1 MSGHG
6 GYPALTRSSNGL
18 CHAARGSASVLADA
32 TIAAW
37 SALPR
42 RSPPLCPSRTRDELY
57 AHACA
62 IGIRGRGRMTKAEL
76 ASAVGR
82 ATAPP
87 PALILVQACR
97 RRAAAIP
104 TQAKARLDSMAR
116 LTRGARFSLDPALA
130 ASLRSHKGSAS
141 MATLLAAL
149 VGGALPVVVY
159 GMNPK
164 SADRMMV
171 EVHAY
176 PLVKASSP
184 PSVKPSSVP
193 AGHGQSM
200 PKRRDHPGDASLIA
214 GSDVQAA
221 PGTQQS
227 SGVKGTGSP
236 APAASAQGTDEAT
249 PESPP
254 AHESAS
260 DEEGAGSDEASSGQQ
275 EDSQGNEQGDES
287 ASDEEGAGSDEESS
301 GRQEDSQGN
310 EQGD

>member
-1 MSGHG
+1 
-6 GYPALTRSSNGL
+6 
-18 CHAARGSASVLADA
+18 
-32 TIAAW
+32 
-37 SALPR
+37 
-42 RSPPLCPSRTRDELY
+42 
-57 AHACA
+57 
-62 IGIRGRGRMTKAEL
+62 
-76 ASAVGR
+76 
-82 ATAPP
+82 
-87 PALILVQACR
+87 
-97 RRAAAIP
+97 
-104 TQAKARLDSMAR
+104 MAR

-221 PGTQQS
+221 PATQQS

-236 APAASAQGTDEAT
+236 APAASAQGTDEA

-254 AHESAS
+254 APESAS
-260 DEEGAGSDEASSGQQ
+260 DEEGEGSDEESSGQQ
-275 EDSQGNEQGDES
+275 EDPQGNEQGDENGQGK
-287 ASDEEGAGSDEESS
+287 ANGHDEHDGLGVA
-301 GRQEDSQGN
+301 DSLPSRWLP
-310 EQGD
+310 

>member
-1 MSGHG
+1 
-6 GYPALTRSSNGL
+6 
-18 CHAARGSASVLADA
+18 
-32 TIAAW
+32 
-37 SALPR
+37 
-42 RSPPLCPSRTRDELY
+42 
-57 AHACA
+57 
-62 IGIRGRGRMTKAEL
+62 MTKAEL

-104 TQAKARLDSMAR
+104 TQAKARLDSLAR
-116 LTRGARFSLDPALA
+116 LTLGARFSLDPALA

-149 VGGALPVVVY
+149 VGGALPVLVY

-164 SADRMMV
+164 GADRMVV

-193 AGHGQSM
+193 AEHGQSM

-221 PGTQQS
+221 PAMQQS

-260 DEEGAGSDEASSGQQ
+260 DEEGAGSDEESSGQQ
-275 EDSQGNEQGDES
+275 EDSQGNEQGDENGQGK
-287 ASDEEGAGSDEESS
+287 ANGHDEHDGLGVA
-301 GRQEDSQGN
+301 DSLPRRWLP
-310 EQGD
+310 